1 MTRVVAAPWA
11 APWATLWAALA
22 LTVAGAAPASA
33 QSTPPAGSG
42 PMVVERVHSGFTAAP
57 EVRFTRV
64 DEQLKVLVGGQAGW
78 VFDRTLMIGGA
89 GYGLVNGERDEQLAY
104 GGVVV
109 EWRFLPVD
117 SPIRFGVKGLV
128 GGGTAT
134 QRAGVVALGSPSTQ
148 RSVRPAIFPPLRI
161 FVRDDFAVFEP
172 EFTLHIRLGGL
183 VGVTAGASYRATT
196 GAGLLEDRING
207 ATASLAVHFGGW

>member
-1 MTRVVAAPWA
+1 MTRVMQGLRV
-11 APWATLWAALA
+11 ALA
-22 LTVAGAAPASA
+22 VIVTGAAQASA

-42 PMVVERVHSGFTAAP
+42 AGPAPMVVERVHSGFSAAP
-57 EVRFTRV
+57 EVRFTQV

-104 GGVVV
+104 GGIVV
-109 EWRFLPVD
+109 EWRLLPVD

-134 QRAGVVALGSPSTQ
+134 QRAGVVALGSDPRT
-148 RSVRPAIFPPLRI
+148 VRPAIFPPLRV

-172 EFTLHIRLGGL
+172 EFTLHIRLSGL
-183 VGVTAGASYRATT
+183 VGVTAGASYRATA

>member
-1 MTRVVAAPWA
+1 MTRVVPV
-11 APWATLWAALA
+11 LCAALT
-22 LTVAGAAPASA
+22 LTVAGAAQASA

-42 PMVVERVHSGFTAAP
+42 AGPAPMVVERVHSGFTAAP
-57 EVRFTRV
+57 EVRFTQV
-64 DEQLKVLVGGQAGW
+64 DEQLKVLAGGQAGW
-78 VFDRTLMIGGA
+78 VFDQTLMIGGS
-89 GYGLVNGERDEQLAY
+89 GYGLVNGERDEQLTY

-134 QRAGVVALGSPSTQ
+134 QRADVAIL
-148 RSVRPAIFPPLRI
+148 RARPAIFPGRRVL
-161 FVRDDFAVFEP
+161 VRDDFAVFEP
-172 EFTLHIRLGGL
+172 EFTLHIRLSDL

>member
-1 MTRVVAAPWA
+1 MTRVVPVMSAVL
-11 APWATLWAALA
+11 TLIM
-22 LTVAGAAPASA
+22 AGAAQASA
-33 QSTPPAGSG
+33 QSTPPAGPG
-42 PMVVERVHSGFTAAP
+42 AGPAPMVVERVRSGFTAAP

-64 DEQLKVLVGGQAGW
+64 DEQLKVLSGGQAGW

-89 GYGLVNGERDEQLAY
+89 GYGLANGERDEQLAY

-109 EWRFLPVD
+109 EWRVLPVD

-134 QRAGVVALGSPSTQ
+134 QRADVAIL
-148 RSVRPAIFPPLRI
+148 RARPAIFPPVRV

-172 EFTLHIRLGGL
+172 EFTLHIRLSDL

>member
-1 MTRVVAAPWA
+1 MTRVMQG
-11 APWATLWAALA
+11 LRAALA
-22 LTVAGAAPASA
+22 VIVTGAAQASA

-42 PMVVERVHSGFTAAP
+42 AGPAPMVVERVHSGFTAAP
-57 EVRFTRV
+57 EVRFTQV

-109 EWRFLPVD
+109 EWRVLPVD

-134 QRAGVVALGSPSTQ
+134 QRVATTPRGSPSTP
-148 RSVRPAIFPPLRI
+148 RGVRPALFPPLRI

-172 EFTLHIRLGGL
+172 EFTLHIRLSGL
-183 VGVTAGASYRATT
+183 VGVTAGASYRATA

>member
-1 MTRVVAAPWA
+1 MTRVVPV
-11 APWATLWAALA
+11 LCAALT
-22 LTVAGAAPASA
+22 LTVAGAAQASA

-42 PMVVERVHSGFTAAP
+42 AGPAPMVVERVHSGFTAAP
-57 EVRFTRV
+57 EVRFTQV
-64 DEQLKVLVGGQAGW
+64 DEQLKVLAGGQAGW
-78 VFDRTLMIGGA
+78 VFDQTLMIGGA
-89 GYGLVNGERDEQLAY
+89 GYGLVNGERDEQLTY

-134 QRAGVVALGSPSTQ
+134 QRADVAIL
-148 RSVRPAIFPPLRI
+148 RARPAIFPGRRVL
-161 FVRDDFAVFEP
+161 VRDDFAVFEP
-172 EFTLHIRLGGL
+172 EFTLHIRLSDL

>member
-1 MTRVVAAPWA
+1 MTRVMQG
-11 APWATLWAALA
+11 LRAALA
-22 LTVAGAAPASA
+22 VIVTGAAQASA

-42 PMVVERVHSGFTAAP
+42 AGPAPMVVERVHSGFTAAP
-57 EVRFTRV
+57 EVRFTQV

-134 QRAGVVALGSPSTQ
+134 QRAGVVALGPPSTQ

-183 VGVTAGASYRATT
+183 AGVTAGASYRATT
-196 GAGLLEDRING
+196 GAGLLEGRING

>member
-1 MTRVVAAPWA
+1 MTRVVPAPWVA
-11 APWATLWAALA
+11 LCAALA
-22 LTVAGAAPASA
+22 VTVAGATPLLA
-33 QSTPPAGSG
+33 QSTPTPGTG
-42 PMVVERVHSGFTAAP
+42 PMVVERVRSGFTAAP
-57 EVRFTRV
+57 EMRFTRV
-64 DEQLKVLVGGQAGW
+64 DEHLKVLVGGQAGW

-109 EWRFLPVD
+109 EWRVLPVD

-134 QRAGVVALGSPSTQ
+134 QRADVAIL
-148 RSVRPAIFPPLRI
+148 RARPAIFPPLRV

-172 EFTLHIRLGGL
+172 EFTLHIRLSDL
-183 VGVTAGASYRATT
+183 IGVTAGASYRATT
-196 GAGLLEDRING
+196 GAGLLENRING